1 MERTGQMRRRGEGGR
16 NELRPSRGEKGY
28 TMKKSGFTL
37 IEVLVSMTVLLLL
50 VMGMTR
56 LFTQASAISNQGMTS
71 IARNS
76 VAETAMET
84 MLQDVDG
91 MIVNE
96 RLGCY
101 IGSDTEDAGTHGFG
115 FDEVYFVST
124 SGDQD
129 DDMPY
134 EYFHYYVD
142 RTTVTNSLG
151 APFVRFDLH
160 KARMIMAVGDNPTR
174 AINTY
179 ALAKDKANWWDK
191 LGQLGNNSWDDQVLA
206 ENVVRFDLYCL
217 GWDGAAW
224 MSGKGSS
231 TEFDSRTPHYAG
243 SKLGN
248 VANVPPAAF
257 DIYLQVTSPDAA
269 MEGGMALVSG
279 MGSDLEVKGRE
290 LMIKESASYF
300 GRAVPM
306 TGVAQLH
313 HPENHYLD

>member
-1 MERTGQMRRRGEGGR
+1 MGRTEQTGRRGEGGR
-16 NELRPSRGEKGY
+16 NELRSSRGEKGK
-28 TMKKSGFTL
+28 TMKKNGFTL
-37 IEVLVSMTVLLLL
+37 IEVLVAMTVLLLL

-56 LFTQASAISNQGMTS
+56 LFTQASAISNQGMTG

-96 RLGCY
+96 RLACY

-115 FDEVYFVST
+115 FDEVFFVST

-160 KARMIMAVGDNPTR
+160 KARMIMAVGDKNY
-174 AINTY
+174 AY
-179 ALAKDKANWWDK
+179 ALAKGKSDWWTTLEK
-191 LGQLGNNSWDDQVLA
+191 LGANQWDDQVLA

-231 TEFDSRTPHYAG
+231 TEFDSRMEHYAG
-243 SKLGN
+243 SKLGY
-248 VANVPPAAF
+248 VSNVPPAAF

-306 TGVAQLH
+306 TGVVQLH

>member
-1 MERTGQMRRRGEGGR
+1 MRIPTFSASAPARAARR
-16 NELRPSRGEKGY
+16 
-28 TMKKSGFTL
+28 GFTL
-37 IEVLVSMTVLLLL
+37 IEVMVAMTVLLLL
-50 VMGMTR
+50 VMGLTR
-56 LFTQASAISNQGMTS
+56 LFGQASAISKQGLTS

-84 MLQDVDG
+84 LLQDVDG

-101 IGSDTEDAGTHGFG
+101 IEADAEDYGSHGFG
-115 FDEVYFVST
+115 FDEVFFVST

-134 EYFHYYVD
+134 EFFHYYVE

-151 APFVRFDLH
+151 AEFVRFDLH
-160 KARMIMAVGDNPTR
+160 KGRMIMAVGDKNGSYP
-174 AINTY
+174 
-179 ALAKDKANWWDK
+179 LAKDNADWWDT
-191 LGQLGNNSWDDQVLA
+191 LSSYGSWDDQILA
-206 ENVVRFDLYCL
+206 ENVVRFDIYCQ
-217 GWDGAAW
+217 GWDGTGW
-224 MSGKGSS
+224 MAQSGGN
-231 TEFDSRTPHYAG
+231 TVFDSRETHYCG
-243 SKLGN
+243 SKMGN
-248 VANVPPAAF
+248 VANVAPAAF

-279 MGSDLEVKGRE
+279 MGGNLEVKGRE

-306 TGVAQLH
+306 TGVSQLH

>member
-1 MERTGQMRRRGEGGR
+1 MLFAAGAFAQ
-16 NELRPSRGEKGY
+16 SAAEK
-28 TMKKSGFTL
+28 
-37 IEVLVSMTVLLLL
+37 
-50 VMGMTR
+50 
-56 LFTQASAISNQGMTS
+56 
-71 IARNS
+71 
-76 VAETAMET
+76 AMET
-84 MLQDVDG
+84 LLRDMDEMV
-91 MIVNE
+91 VNE
-96 RLGCY
+96 RMGCY
-101 IGSDTEDAGTHGFG
+101 VECDTVDAGSNGFG
-115 FDEVYFVST
+115 FDEAWFMGT
-124 SGDQD
+124 SGKQA

-134 EYFHYYVD
+134 EYFHYYVKAQ
-142 RTTVTNSLG
+142 TVTNAMG
-151 APFVRFDLH
+151 VPFVRFDLH